1 MLHAY
6 VAFREISL
14 EIADARADPPQAWT
28 AQLSLPKA
36 AKPQAWRP
44 KHVVMWGRLNSTI
57 DHPHVS
63 ARTWIVG
70 VRSMAGKGAKP
81 SECEKRIKDIL
92 DGNVEAYVRWA
103 DMQVQGLQRDRE
115 HLKKQVRVAEQRCA
129 VLQREC

>member
-63 ARTWIVG
+63 ARTSEISDHHEISR
-70 VRSMAGKGAKP
+70 VR
-81 SECEKRIKDIL
+81 D
-92 DGNVEAYVRWA
+92 YVPIY
-103 DMQVQGLQRDRE
+103 LP
-115 HLKKQVRVAEQRCA
+115 QVRARARARVE
-129 VLQREC
+129 